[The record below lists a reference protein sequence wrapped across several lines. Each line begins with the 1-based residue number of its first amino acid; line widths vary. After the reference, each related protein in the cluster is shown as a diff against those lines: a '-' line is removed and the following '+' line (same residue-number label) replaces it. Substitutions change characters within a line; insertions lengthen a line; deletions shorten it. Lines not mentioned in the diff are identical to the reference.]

1 MPMPDKDTYRD
12 DLAYIHDAGFGRFA
26 HHAAAFVLEM
36 LQKRRVS
43 SGRVVDLG
51 CGSGIL
57 AEKLSQAGYDVLGF
71 DISRA
76 MIAMSRKRVP
86 AARFRHESFLNA
98 ELPPCV
104 AVTAVGEIFNYLFD
118 KRNTGAQLRKLFGR
132 VHDALQPRGLFVFDV
147 ALIGR
152 VPEGRRRAFT
162 EGHDWACL
170 FEAEE
175 DPRRKTL
182 TRRITSFR
190 KVAEHY
196 RRDHEVHHLR
206 LYDRDWLVSQVR
218 DAGFR
223 ARALKGYGEFTF
235 PPGYAG
241 VLAHKP

>member
-1 MPMPDKDTYRD
+1 MPDNNAYRA

-26 HHAAAFVLEM
+26 QHAAGYVLAM
-36 LQKRRVS
+36 LHKQGAA
-43 SGRVVDLG
+43 SGLIVDLG

-76 MIAMSRKRVP
+76 MVAMSRKRVP

-118 KRNTGAQLRKLFGR
+118 KRNTGAQLRRLFRR
-132 VHDALQPRGLFVFDV
+132 VYDALQPRGLFVFDA

-152 VPEGRRRAFT
+152 VPEGRRRGFT

-190 KVAEHY
+190 KVAGRY
-196 RRDHEVHHLR
+196 RRDHEVHQLR
-206 LYDRDWLVSQVR
+206 LYDRDWLLSRVR

-223 ARALKGYGEFTF
+223 ARTLKGYGDFMF

-241 VLAHKP
+241 ILAHKA